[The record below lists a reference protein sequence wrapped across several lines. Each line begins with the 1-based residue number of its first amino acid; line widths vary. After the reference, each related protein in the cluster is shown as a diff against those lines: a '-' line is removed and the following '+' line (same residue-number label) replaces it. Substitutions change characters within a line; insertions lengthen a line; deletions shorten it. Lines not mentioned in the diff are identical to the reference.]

1 MKNINVFSLIWM
13 YLKDQKLKLSI
24 YLILVVLSFLPTIIT
39 PYLWGIVTECLIKNN
54 FKEFLKYLIVWGAIY
69 IIVYSVIT
77 FIRDKIYFSLE
88 TVFQERVAKSLYKKV
103 MDLKV
108 IAFEEMGVGE
118 FTNRVYHDPDKVI
131 ELLARLIKMLCKL
144 IAGIIIMIILFKTSI
159 IIGIEIIIFALI
171 MGIIS
176 YKYLPKIK
184 NSQDKIKKDEDILVK
199 KTTESITGIREI
211 KGLGI
216 KSIIKREIFKDIDN
230 VATNLKNQRNYEL
243 IYYSINNMIY
253 FILQL
258 AILISTG
265 YLLIQGKIS
274 YAVFIMVDNYLW
286 RIDEVVESISD
297 FGSSYNKVLISL
309 KRIDEIVNNRLY
321 KDEEFGTKTLKDN
334 DRTIEFKNVYFKYR
348 KDEQNTLQG
357 MTMTLKPNTKN
368 AIIGRSGNGKSTIFN
383 LLVRYFDVSKG
394 EILIDGI
401 NIKELTEESL
411 RSNISIIR
419 QNPFLFNMTIFENFK
434 IVKEDITKEEVKE
447 FCKRAYIDDYI
458 ESLPKKYDTII
469 GEGGVNL
476 SGGQK
481 QRIKIAIALLRN
493 TKIILFDEAT
503 SALDNE
509 SQDKIKNTIDNLV
522 KDHTVVIVAHRLST
536 IIDSD
541 IIHVIDQGK
550 LVGKGT
556 HDELKKNNEI
566 YKKLYEMENQ

>member
-1 MKNINVFSLIWM
+1 MKNINAFSLILM

-550 LVGKGT
+550 LAGKGT